1 MLAGTIIA
9 LKMFRPQGLF
19 IKEELQMKAQ
29 MQKGFTL
36 IELMIVVAIIGILAA
51 VALPAYQD
59 YTARAQAAEALTLL
73 GGLKTP
79 IIDIA
84 GTSGLPVACSTQA
97 AVPAAADGSTAAVP
111 AGALAAGN
119 GYTLSGNVVD
129 NIAAVES
136 AGTCALTATFK
147 ATGANDKI
155 INKKVIFTYTA
166 ANGLWACTSD
176 LVDAVRPKTC
186 SKI

>member
-1 MLAGTIIA
+1 
-9 LKMFRPQGLF
+9 
-19 IKEELQMKAQ
+19 MKAQ

-97 AVPAAADGSTAAVP
+97 AVPANGANAAVP

>member
-1 MLAGTIIA
+1 
-9 LKMFRPQGLF
+9 
-19 IKEELQMKAQ
+19 MKAQ

-51 VALPAYQD
+51 IALPAYQD
-59 YTARAQAAEALTLL
+59 YTARAQAAEAVTLL

-97 AVPAAADGSTAAVP
+97 AVPASADGTTPAVP

-129 NIAAVES
+129 NITAAVKDGSCE
-136 AGTCALTATFK
+136 LTATFK
-147 ATGANDKI
+147 ANGANDKI
-155 INKKVIFTYTA
+155 VGKKVVFTYTV
-166 ANGLWACTSD
+166 ANGLWTCTSD